1 MGQLNST
8 ERSQQIKSGKTGKK
22 VKKQICSE
30 VSINSPQSVESVL
43 EKERKAT
50 VGRICRK
57 GRFQTSNERVR
68 G

>member
-1 MGQLNST
+1 MKPTNKKW
-8 ERSQQIKSGKTGKK
+8 ENREKGK
-22 VKKQICSE
+22 KKQICSE
-30 VSINSPQSVESVL
+30 VSVNSPQSVESVL